1 MARLLLQCFVICS
14 INMQTA
20 QVNTPQ
26 NMSTSEDPEIEALFE
41 SGAHIGYGKERR
53 HPKML
58 EYIFGTRNNVEVF
71 DLSKTLEK
79 LKAAEEFLKTLGS
92 EGKALLWVGTKPP
105 ARQHIKEIGEKLG
118 LPYVFKRWLGGTLTN
133 FKIFEGRLNYWNK
146 LEIEEKSGEFEKYSK
161 KEKLMK
167 AIELRKLARMFGGL
181 RSLKSM
187 PAAIVIVDTG
197 EEKTALA
204 EAERKNIPVI
214 ALMNVDLNP
223 EAIAYPVPL
232 NDNSS
237 AVIALALGRLA
248 AAYEAGLKTRQI

>member
-1 MARLLLQCFVICS
+1 ME
-14 INMQTA
+14 N
-20 QVNTPQ
+20 
-26 NMSTSEDPEIEALFE
+26 PEIEILFE
-41 SGAHIGYGKERR
+41 IGAHIGYGKERR

-71 DLSKTLEK
+71 DLAKTLEK
-79 LKAAEEFLKTLGS
+79 LKMAEEFLTTLGR

-105 ARQHIKEIGEKLG
+105 AREHVKEIGERLG
-118 LPYVFKRWLGGTLTN
+118 LPYISERWLGGTLTN

-146 LEIEEKSGEFEKYSK
+146 LETEEKSGEFEKYSK

-181 RSLKSM
+181 RSLKSI
-187 PAAIVIVDTG
+187 PAAVVIVDTG
-197 EEKTALA
+197 EEKTAFA
-204 EAERKNIPVI
+204 EAGRKNIPVI

-223 EAIAYPVPL
+223 EGVAYPIPL

-237 AVIALALGRLA
+237 AVIALVLKRLS
-248 AAYEAGLKTRQI
+248 AAYEAGLKTRQT